1 MTIDYICVSD
11 VTKVSSHQQSLPG
24 VSQYDA
30 LFAELVFE
38 VERNPPRYVTYRSF
52 RNFNRYEFNRDLSN
66 IYWRCIVDIPNVD
79 DKVGF
84 FTSAITN
91 LYDRHAPYHSYLVKK
106 KASPWFTSDLQ
117 DLVKARNKAWRQY
130 KRFGR
135 GWDHLFYKELRK
147 RVKSATRNTIS
158 SYYRNK
164 LHNATNSK
172 KMWNIVSDI
181 GLGTSSKDNFALPAD
196 VDTVNRHFAGTS
208 NPVPLNDLRPTARIS
223 PDNRFYFR
231 HVSGSDVAE
240 AVLAAKSNAKGP
252 DDIPVSFLKEC
263 LSSILPALMN
273 IFDCSLQAGVF
284 PSAWKQAIVRPIP
297 KRHPPLE
304 LEHLRPI
311 NILSAPSKI
320 LETIAN
326 KQLSEF
332 VTRND
337 LLDPRQSGFRKGHST
352 HTALVSIVD
361 DIWEAI
367 DV

>member
-11 VTKVSSHQQSLPG
+11 VTKVVSSHQQSLPG
-24 VSQYDA
+24 VSQHDA
-30 LFAELVFE
+30 LFAELVFD
-38 VERNPPRYVTYRSF
+38 VERNTPRYVTYRSF
-52 RNFNRYEFNRDLSN
+52 RNFNRYKFNRDLSN
-66 IYWRCIVDIPNVD
+66 IDWRCIVDMPNID

-106 KASPWFTSDLQ
+106 KASPWFTSVLQ

-135 GWDHLFYKELRK
+135 GRDHLFYKELRN
-147 RVKSATRNTIS
+147 RVKSATRNAIS

-164 LHNATNSK
+164 LPNATNSK
-172 KMWNIVSDI
+172 EMWNIVSDI

-196 VDTVNRHFAGTS
+196 VDTVNQHFAGTS

-231 HVSGSDVAE
+231 HVSGSDVTE
-240 AVLAAKSNAKGP
+240 AVLAAKSNVKY
-252 DDIPVSFLKEC
+252 ST
-263 LSSILPALMN
+263 STY
-273 IFDCSLQAGVF
+273 
-284 PSAWKQAIVRPIP
+284 
-297 KRHPPLE
+297 
-304 LEHLRPI
+304 EHL
-311 NILSAPSKI
+311 SPSKI

-337 LLDPRQSGFRKGHST
+337 LVDPRQSGLRKGHST
-352 HTALVSIVD
+352 HTALVSNVD
-361 DIWEAI
+361 DIREAI
-367 DV
+367 DVQKIVLAVAIDYKQAFNLVNIHLHVDKMKAFGLSETVCD